1 MAWIISK
8 TNHASSYV
16 CCRSIYFTFPFP
28 LWLKKATI
36 EPSCPFLASA
46 RFSQI
51 FSRVSSSFISSAF
64 LTISSPQQCL
74 VCFRMLPVDPLS
86 AVLRKYHTIRWS
98 DPFPL
103 QIGVEQT
110 NSWHG
115 WQLTAE
121 ILGQGSKKAYIGEFH
136 VWAACS
142 EDVEM
147 RLFIILKLYFG
158 FTDRVHLQGF
168 FASFQWSQSQ
178 SWCRQLFCG
187 CY

>member
-16 CCRSIYFTFPFP
+16 CCCSIYFTFPFP
-28 LWLKKATI
+28 LQSKKATI

-46 RFSQI
+46 RFSWI
-51 FSRVSSSFISSAF
+51 FSRVSLSLILSAF

-74 VCFRMLPVDPLS
+74 VCFHMLPVDPLS
-86 AVLRKYHTIRWS
+86 AVLRKHRTIHQS

-103 QIGVEQT
+103 QIGMEQP

-115 WQLTAE
+115 RLLTAE
-121 ILGQGSKKAYIGEFH
+121 ILGQGSKKTYIGEFH

-142 EDVEM
+142 EDVET

-158 FTDRVHLQGF
+158 FTYWVCLQGF

-178 SWCRQLFCG
+178 SCCGQLFCS